1 MKLLKQKNKS
11 RFGYTEMQM
20 ADAFEVVLTA
30 PSGLSDIG
38 PFNGIY
44 REISCRQGR
53 PDFIALRN
61 NENKGIVKPP
71 ESTGLVGPSILSLL
85 KLKSPRTLKYLVEHS
100 EFSEKSIKQTMK
112 ELMKTGHV
120 EVTKTGSFLRG
131 KKLDFS
137 KSELWAFELKLDN
150 PKRAVFQA
158 QQCRAYADRVIIV
171 VPPGQEANYKRF
183 DKVMK
188 RWHIG
193 LATFDPNNK
202 EFKFIR
208 RGRFARNYNIQ
219 HRIYTMFQ
227 MAFG

>member
-1 MKLLKQKNKS
+1 
-11 RFGYTEMQM
+11 MQM
-20 ADAFEVVLTA
+20 ANAFERVLKA

-38 PFNGIY
+38 LFDGIY

-61 NENKGIVKPP
+61 NKNKGILKPP

-85 KLKSPRTLKYLVEHS
+85 KLKSPRTLNYLVEHS
-100 EFSEKSIKQTMK
+100 EFSEKSIRQALK
-112 ELMKTGHV
+112 ELLQTGHV
-120 EVTKTGSFLRG
+120 EVTKTGSYIRG
-131 KKLDFS
+131 EALDFS

-171 VPPGQEANYKRF
+171 VPPGQEINYRRF
-183 DKVMK
+183 NQAMN

-193 LATFDPNNK
+193 LATFDPDNE
-202 EFKFIR
+202 EFKIIR
-208 RGRFARNYNIQ
+208 RGRSTRSYNIQ
-219 HRIYTMFQ
+219 HRIYAIFQ

>member
-1 MKLLKQKNKS
+1 MRAISES
-11 RFGYTEMQM
+11 RFGYTERQM
-20 ADAFEVVLTA
+20 GDAFEVALNT
-30 PSGLSDIG
+30 PGGLSGIE
-38 PFNGIY
+38 PFDGIY

-61 NENKGIVKPP
+61 KENKGILTPP
-71 ESTGLVGPSILSLL
+71 ESSGLVGPSILSLL
-85 KLKSPRTLKYLVEHS
+85 KPKATRTLSYILEHS
-100 EFSEKSIKQTMK
+100 EFSEKSIRQALK
-112 ELMKTGHV
+112 ELINTGHIETV
-120 EVTKTGSFLRG
+120 KTGSY
-131 KKLDFS
+131 KLGES
-137 KSELWAFELKLDN
+137 YNYLKTELWAFELKLDN

-171 VPPGQEANYKRF
+171 VPPGQETNYRRF
-183 DKVMK
+183 NQTMN

-193 LATFDPNNK
+193 LATFDPNNM

-208 RGRFARNYNIQ
+208 RGRSKRGYNIQ